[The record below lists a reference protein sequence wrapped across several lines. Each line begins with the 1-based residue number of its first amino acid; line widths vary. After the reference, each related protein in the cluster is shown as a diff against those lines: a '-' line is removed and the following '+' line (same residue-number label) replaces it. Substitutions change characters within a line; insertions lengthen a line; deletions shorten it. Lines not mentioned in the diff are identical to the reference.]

1 MPTETKETKTT
12 NVNLDTALS
21 INGITYSEGSH
32 VVPAEVAADLVRMN
46 KEHNA
51 YLAGLN
57 KNTPSNGNGGS
68 RSAA

>member
-1 MPTETKETKTT
+1 MSEPKEKL
-12 NVNLDTALS
+12 VKVELDVAVS
-21 INGITYSEGSH
+21 INDVKYPEG
-32 VVPAEVAADLVRMN
+32 VNEVPEEIAVDLKRIN
-46 KEHNA
+46 KNHNK